1 MNKITA
7 KQLIRLNGTVTARN
21 EVPISEK
28 QKKILEEI
36 AQSPYIL
43 DEKFFYVYKTTI
55 EKSAKLGCEL
65 INRKPFDNGNGKTAL
80 LASLTLLD
88 LNGFKLTPYQDDLK
102 SLAESMQN
110 NDVEA
115 CTEWIRQHLADNI
128 YIMPKR

>member
-7 KQLIRLNGTVTARN
+7 KQLIRLNGTVTDRN
-21 EVPISEK
+21 EVPINEK
-28 QKKILEEI
+28 QKRIIEEI

-43 DEKFFYVYKTTI
+43 DEKYFYVYKTTI

-88 LNGFKLTPYQDDLK
+88 INGFKLTAYQDDLK
-102 SLAESMQN
+102 TLAERMQK
-110 NDVEA
+110 NDVDA
-115 CTEWIRQHLADNI
+115 CTEWIREHLEDNI
-128 YIMPKR
+128 YIMPKK